1 MRRSLPVSEEFRT
14 PPNAG
19 DCRGRCC
26 GPATGQACAYLERV
40 AAHLQIR
47 CGRFDDGDVAEAVQA
62 ARNGLAQK

>member
-1 MRRSLPVSEEFRT
+1 MAGVADLPPDKR
-14 PPNAG
+14 A
-19 DCRGRCC
+19 
-26 GPATGQACAYLERV
+26 AYLERV